1 MQLEKDNYIIGVLIG
16 LTLPFLGFAGFY
28 QWKFNMVPLQT
39 FIDLLASQKSILSA
53 MISVSLLLNAAA
65 LTFFFQKQIDKT
77 AKGIFFTTCIYAI
90 AAIAIKWFL

>member
-16 LTLPFLGFAGFY
+16 LALPFLGFAGFY
-28 QWKFNMVPLQT
+28 QWKFSMVPLQT
-39 FIDLLASQKSILSA
+39 FINLLSSQKSILSA

-65 LTFFFQKQIDKT
+65 LTFFFQKHIDKT

-90 AAIAIKWFL
+90 AAIAAKWFL

>member
-1 MQLEKDNYIIGVLIG
+1 MQLKKDNYILGVLIG
-16 LTLPFLGFAGFY
+16 LALPFLGFVGFY
-28 QWKFNMVPLQT
+28 QWKFSMVPLQT
-39 FIDLLASQKSILSA
+39 FLDLLASQKSILSA

-90 AAIAIKWFL
+90 VAIATKWFL

>member
-28 QWKFNMVPLQT
+28 QWKFNMVPVQT

-53 MISVSLLLNAAA
+53 MISVSLLLNAAT
-65 LTFFFQKQIDKT
+65 LTFFLQKQIDKT

-90 AAIAIKWFL
+90 AAIAAKWFL

>member
-16 LTLPFLGFAGFY
+16 LALPFLGFAGFY
-28 QWKFNMVPLQT
+28 QWKFNMVTVQT

-90 AAIAIKWFL
+90 VAIAVKWFL

>member
-16 LTLPFLGFAGFY
+16 LALPFLGFAGFY
-28 QWKFNMVPLQT
+28 QWKFNMVPLDT

-65 LTFFFQKQIDKT
+65 LTLFFQKQIDKT
-77 AKGIFFTTCIYAI
+77 AKGIFFTTCVYAI
-90 AAIAIKWFL
+90 AAIAVKWFL

>member
-1 MQLEKDNYIIGVLIG
+1 
-16 LTLPFLGFAGFY
+16 
-28 QWKFNMVPLQT
+28 
-39 FIDLLASQKSILSA
+39 LASQKSILSA

-90 AAIAIKWFL
+90 AAIAAKWFL

>member
-16 LTLPFLGFAGFY
+16 LALPFIGFAGFY
-28 QWKFNMVPLQT
+28 QWKFSMVPLET

-53 MISVSLLLNAAA
+53 MISVSLLLNAGA

-90 AAIAIKWFL
+90 VAIAVKWFL

>member
-16 LTLPFLGFAGFY
+16 LALPFLGFAGFY
-28 QWKFNMVPLQT
+28 QWKFSMVPLDT

-77 AKGIFFTTCIYAI
+77 AKGIFFSTCIYAI
-90 AAIAIKWFL
+90 AAIAVKWFL

>member
-1 MQLEKDNYIIGVLIG
+1 MQLEKDNYILGVMIG
-16 LTLPFLGFAGFY
+16 LALPFLGFAGFY
-28 QWKFNMVPLQT
+28 QWKFSMIPVQT

-90 AAIAIKWFL
+90 AAIAVKWFL

>member
-16 LTLPFLGFAGFY
+16 LALPFLGFAGFY
-28 QWKFNMVPLQT
+28 QWKFSMVPLDT

-90 AAIAIKWFL
+90 AAIAVKWFL

>member
-16 LTLPFLGFAGFY
+16 LALPFLGFVGFY
-28 QWKFNMVPLQT
+28 QWKFSMLPLQT
-39 FIDLLASQKSILSA
+39 FIDLLANQKSILSA

-77 AKGIFFTTCIYAI
+77 AKGIFFTTYVYAIVAI
-90 AAIAIKWFL
+90 AAKWFL

>member
-16 LTLPFLGFAGFY
+16 LALPFLGFAGFY
-28 QWKFNMVPLQT
+28 QWKFNMVPVQT
-39 FIDLLASQKSILSA
+39 FIDLLAIQKSILSA

-90 AAIAIKWFL
+90 VAIAVKWFL

>member
-16 LTLPFLGFAGFY
+16 LALPFLGFAGFY
-28 QWKFNMVPLQT
+28 QWKFSMVPMDT

-77 AKGIFFTTCIYAI
+77 AKGIFFTTCVYAI
-90 AAIAIKWFL
+90 VAIAVKWFL

>member
-90 AAIAIKWFL
+90 AAIAVKWFL

>member
-1 MQLEKDNYIIGVLIG
+1 MQLEKDKYILGVMIG
-16 LTLPFLGFAGFY
+16 LALTFLGFAGFDL
-28 QWKFNMVPLQT
+28 WNFSMIPVQT

-90 AAIAIKWFL
+90 AAIAAKWFL

>member
-1 MQLEKDNYIIGVLIG
+1 MQLEKDNYMLGVLIG
-16 LTLPFLGFAGFY
+16 LALPFLGFVGFY
-28 QWKFNMVPLQT
+28 HWKFSMVPVQT

-77 AKGIFFTTCIYAI
+77 AKGIFFTTCIYAVV
-90 AAIAIKWFL
+90 AIACKWFL

>member
-16 LTLPFLGFAGFY
+16 LALPFLGFAGFY
-28 QWKFNMVPLQT
+28 QWKFSMVPLDT

-77 AKGIFFTTCIYAI
+77 AKGIFFTTCVYAI
-90 AAIAIKWFL
+90 VAIAVKWFI

>member
-16 LTLPFLGFAGFY
+16 LALPFLGFAGFY

-90 AAIAIKWFL
+90 AAIAVKWFL

>member
-16 LTLPFLGFAGFY
+16 LALPFLGFAGFY
-28 QWKFNMVPLQT
+28 QWKFSMVPLQT

-90 AAIAIKWFL
+90 AAIAVKWFL